1 MPDLSQSLLKIAV
14 LAVPFLLAVI
24 CHEVAHGVAALA
36 FGDTTARDAGRLTM
50 NPLRHMDKAGT
61 LVFVLTALFT
71 PFVFGWAKPV
81 PINPHRFRRFRAGLL
96 VVSAAGAA
104 ANFLLAA
111 LLYPAFVFLVRLPPS
126 DGTFFGLFHEWLIS
140 LAMYG
145 VAVNIIIGAFNLL
158 PVPPLDGSNILA
170 ALLPRAWAA
179 KYARFGRYGMI
190 LLILLFAS
198 GAFETLFQP
207 LLHFINSILSQA

>member
-1 MPDLSQSLLKIAV
+1 MPELSESLLRIAV

-24 CHEVAHGVAALA
+24 CHEVAHGLAALA
-36 FGDTTARDAGRLTM
+36 FGDPTARDAGRLTL
-50 NPLRHMDKAGT
+50 NPIRHLDKAGT
-61 LVFVLTALFT
+61 LVFVFTALFT

-81 PINPHRFRRFRAGLL
+81 PITPYRFRHLRAGLV

-111 LLYPAFVFLVRLPPS
+111 LLYPLFSFLVHLPPAE
-126 DGTFFGLFHEWLIS
+126 GPVFGFFHEWLVN

-158 PVPPLDGSNILA
+158 PIPPLDGSNILA
-170 ALLPRAWAA
+170 ALLPRSWAA
-179 KYARFGRYGMI
+179 RYSRIGRYGMI
-190 LLILLFAS
+190 ILILLMAS
-198 GAFETLFQP
+198 GAFGTLFRP
-207 LLHFINSILSQA
+207 LLQFINSILSQA

>member
-50 NPLRHMDKAGT
+50 NPVRHMDKAGT
-61 LVFVLTALFT
+61 LVFVFTALLT

-81 PINPHRFRRFRAGLL
+81 PINPLRFRQRRAGLL

-104 ANFLLAA
+104 ANFLVAAVAILAIH
-111 LLYPAFVFLVRLPPS
+111 LLPHNPGEGFYAQYLHQPL
-126 DGTFFGLFHEWLIS
+126 
-140 LAMYG
+140 
-145 VAVNIIIGAFNLL
+145 VNIAYYAILVNIFIGVFNLL
-158 PVPPLDGSNILA
+158 PIPPLDGSNIVA

-179 KYARFGRYGMI
+179 TYMRIGRYGII
-190 LLILLFAS
+190 LIFVLFYVRAFDSLFDPILR
-198 GAFETLFQP
+198 
-207 LLHFINSILSQA
+207 FIDSIL

>member
-24 CHEVAHGVAALA
+24 CHEVAHGVAAWA
-36 FGDTTARDAGRLTM
+36 FGDPTARDAGRLTL
-50 NPLRHMDKAGT
+50 NPLRHLDKAGT
-61 LVFVLTALFT
+61 LVFLFTALFT

-81 PINPHRFRRFRAGLL
+81 PISPHRFRRLRAGLV

-104 ANFLLAA
+104 ANFALAA
-111 LLYPAFVFLVRLPPS
+111 LLYPVYGALIRMPGT
-126 DGTFFGLFHEWLIS
+126 DGTVFGFFHEWLVS

-158 PVPPLDGSNILA
+158 PIPPLDGSNILA
-170 ALLPRAWAA
+170 ALLPRSWAA
-179 KYARFGRYGMI
+179 RYARIGRYGMVI
-190 LLILLFAS
+190 LILIMAS
-198 GAFETLFQP
+198 GAFGTLFRP
-207 LLHFINSILSQA
+207 LLQFINSILSQA

>member
-14 LAVPFLLAVI
+14 LAVPFMLAVI
-24 CHEVAHGVAALA
+24 CHEVAHGLAALA

-50 NPLRHMDKAGT
+50 NPVRHLDKAGT

-81 PINPHRFRRFRAGLL
+81 PINPHRFRHLRTGLL

-104 ANFLLAA
+104 ANFILAT
-111 LLYPAFVFLVRLPPS
+111 LLYPLYLYLGRLPS
-126 DGTFFGLFHEWLIS
+126 TEGTTFGFFHEWLFS

-158 PVPPLDGSNILA
+158 PIPPLDGSNIVA
-170 ALLPRAWAA
+170 ALLPRSWAA
-179 KYARFGRYGMI
+179 RYSRLGRWGMAI
-190 LLILLFAS
+190 LILLLAS
-198 GAFETLFQP
+198 GAFGTLFRP